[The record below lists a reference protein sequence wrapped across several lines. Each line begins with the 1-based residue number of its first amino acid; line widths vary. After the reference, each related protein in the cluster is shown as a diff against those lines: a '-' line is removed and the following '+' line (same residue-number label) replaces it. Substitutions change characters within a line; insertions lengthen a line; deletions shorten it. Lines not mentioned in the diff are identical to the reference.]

1 MSDQTLS
8 IQYLTPRDAPMWFTK
23 QQEELSKKEFL
34 QSLSNYLWEHR
45 DTRMCV
51 SIKKSV
57 DIYHAYPSDTTTITC
72 RIDAVREYPVHMV
85 MPKFETMSWKAL
97 SGSAIAEIRHR
108 VANWL
113 RGIK

>member
-8 IQYLTPRDAPMWFTK
+8 IQYVVPRDAPAWYIE
-23 QQEELSKKEFL
+23 QQEKLSEKEFL

-57 DIYHAYPSDTTTITC
+57 DSYHAYPSYTITITC
-72 RIDAVREYPVHMV
+72 RIDAVQEYPIRMV
-85 MPKFETMSWKAL
+85 MPTFESMSWKQL
-97 SGSAIAEIRHR
+97 SDSAIAEIRCR
-108 VANWL
+108 IAKWF
-113 RGIK
+113 RGDK